1 MGPVSPGLFD
11 KLLQKIFMSH
21 KFVKRS
27 FEFGSFLK
35 YELQPLKWTQNVALL
50 HNLREVLQR
59 VLGDFLYPLFVFL
72 CSQLLL

>member
-1 MGPVSPGLFD
+1 MGPVSPGLFV

-35 YELQPLKWTQNVALL
+35 YELQLLKRTQNVAIL
-50 HNLREVLQR
+50 HNLREVPQE
-59 VLGDFLYPLFVFL
+59 G
-72 CSQLLL
+72 SW